1 MKIHMSVDGKRLDKP
16 VEVEPPI
23 EPVKPIKNVKK
34 RKERVEIPE
43 SKFSL

>member
-1 MKIHMSVDGKRLDKP
+1 MKIHMSVDGKP

-34 RKERVEIPE
+34 RKESVEIPK